1 MDELTPI
8 REVADRFGLP
18 LSTLHYWERRGLVEP
33 HRRSGRRYFDSEQV
47 YRVALI
53 QLWRETGLMSVG
65 EIRTLLQGDAGPVP
79 GPSPSPR
86 AGTDTNP
93 DPGTSPGTDW
103 RQTVLG
109 RVAALDAHIAR
120 LGAARTYLTHLLS
133 CDHGPDLER
142 CPDFRATV
150 PGVRPPAQATGPSA

>member
-8 REVADRFGLP
+8 REVADRFELP

-53 QLWRETGLMSVG
+53 KLWRETGLMSVE
-65 EIRTLLQGDAGPVP
+65 EIHSLLH
-79 GPSPSPR
+79 R
-86 AGTDTNP
+86 AAP
-93 DPGTSPGTDW
+93 PGTDW
-103 RQTVLG
+103 QSTVHARITTLE
-109 RVAALDAHIAR
+109 AHIAR
-120 LGAARTYLTHLLS
+120 LEAARSYLGHLLT
-133 CDHGPDLER
+133 CAHGNDLER

-150 PGVRPPAQATGPSA
+150 PVPRPDQDGPKSPTGTGPRDSP

>member
-8 REVADRFGLP
+8 REVADRFLLP

-53 QLWRETGLMSVG
+53 KLWRETGLMSVE
-65 EIRTLLQGDAGPVP
+65 EIRTLLDRDGTATDTDT
-79 GPSPSPR
+79 
-86 AGTDTNP
+86 GTDA
-93 DPGTSPGTDW
+93 DTSTSTSTSTGSGSGSDW
-103 RQTVLG
+103 KATVLG
-109 RVAALDAHIAR
+109 RVAALDAHIAQ
-120 LGAARTYLTHLLS
+120 LDSARAYLRHLLT
-133 CDHGPDLER
+133 CAHGNDLER

-150 PGVRPPAQATGPSA
+150 STARPA

>member
-47 YRVALI
+47 YRVALVK
-53 QLWRETGLMSVG
+53 LWRETGLMSVE
-65 EIRTLLQGDAGPVP
+65 EIRSLLHRD
-79 GPSPSPR
+79 S
-86 AGTDTNP
+86 
-93 DPGTSPGTDW
+93 SPGTDW
-103 RQTVLG
+103 QATVHG
-109 RVAALDAHIAR
+109 RIVELEARIAR
-120 LGAARTYLTHLLS
+120 LGAARSYLGHLLT
-133 CDHGPDLER
+133 CAHGNDLER

-150 PGVRPPAQATGPSA
+150 PVARND